1 MIGATVATPMRPL
14 LLLAL
19 LLLPACSPEYDFV
32 RPERFAVEGDRGDGQ
47 TVITDGPALQI
58 TVKMASDSTDFDP
71 TTVLRLLV
79 NGIDRTAD
87 MTIGG
92 DYAVLTLDPPPLGT
106 PQVAEVFLQT
116 SDEVL
121 DSATYEAM
129 PYTGPLLTSVT
140 PDTAQE
146 GAQVTIGGSGFLAGA
161 LRVFFGGVEGAVV
174 SSTDTTITA
183 TVPAGAVP
191 GLLQVNVGADA
202 AVGLVPFLPVDAAG
216 APLPQP
222 SDTWIFYVAPS
233 RGPVETVCTVAGI
246 RISDDA
252 IPRINDRK
260 GTRVFN
266 IRTVNFPLIGDVI
279 VAYAVVDPYT
289 DPGATTFEIL
299 DDDDSNDLPF
309 TVE

>member
-1 MIGATVATPMRPL
+1 MSRVLRPS

-19 LLLPACSPEYDFV
+19 LLLPACNPDYDFV
-32 RPERFAVEGDRGDGQ
+32 RPERMAVQGDRGDGQ
-47 TVITDGPALQI
+47 LVVSDAPALQI
-58 TVKMASDSTDFDP
+58 AVKMASDSTDFDP

-87 MTIGG
+87 MAIGG

-106 PQVAEVFLQT
+106 PQLAEVFLQT
-116 SDEVL
+116 SSDVL

-129 PYTGPLLTSVT
+129 PYTGPLLSSVT

-146 GAQVTIGGSGFLAGA
+146 GATVTISGSGFATGA

-183 TVPAGAVP
+183 TVPTGAVP
-191 GLLQVNVGADA
+191 GLLFVRVGTDT
-202 AVGLVPFLPVDAAG
+202 AVGLVPFLPVDGTG

-222 SDTWIFYVAPS
+222 TDTHVFYVAPS
-233 RGPVETVCTVAGI
+233 SGPVETVCTVAGI
-246 RISDDA
+246 LISEDG
-252 IPRINDRK
+252 IPRINDRR

-279 VAYAVVDPYT
+279 TAYAVVDPYT
-289 DPGATTFEIL
+289 DPGDDIFELL
-299 DDDDSNDLPF
+299 DDGESNELPF

>member
-1 MIGATVATPMRPL
+1 MSRARTS

-32 RPERFAVEGDRGDGQ
+32 RPERFAVAGERGDGQ
-47 TVITDGPALQI
+47 VVVSDGPALQI
-58 TVKMASDSTDFDP
+58 AVKMASDSLDFDP
-71 TTVLRLLV
+71 TTVLRLVV
-79 NGIDRTAD
+79 NGVDRTID

-92 DYAVLTLDPPPLGT
+92 EYAVLTLDPPPVGV
-106 PQVAEVFLQT
+106 PQVAEVYLQT
-116 SDEVL
+116 GGDVL
-121 DSATYEAM
+121 DTATYEAL
-129 PYTGPLLTSVT
+129 PYAGPTLASVT
-140 PDTAQE
+140 PDTAPE
-146 GAQVTIGGSGFLAGA
+146 GATVTINGSGFAAGA

-183 TVPAGAVP
+183 TVPTDAVP
-191 GLLQVNVGADA
+191 GLLHVAVGPDA
-202 AVGLVPFLPVDAAG
+202 AVGLVPFLPVDGTG

-222 SDTWIFYVAPS
+222 TDTQLFYVAPS

-246 RISDDA
+246 LISEDG

-279 VAYAVVDPYT
+279 VCYAVVDPYT
-289 DPGATTFEIL
+289 DPGTDIFELL
-299 DDDDSNDLPF
+299 DDGESNELPF

>member
-1 MIGATVATPMRPL
+1 MSRVRTS

-19 LLLPACSPEYDFV
+19 LLLPACSPEFDFV
-32 RPERFAVEGDRGDGQ
+32 RPERFAVQGDYGDGQ
-47 TVITDGPALQI
+47 VVVSDAPALLI
-58 TVKMASDSTDFDP
+58 TVKMASDCTDFDP

-79 NGIDRTAD
+79 NGVDRTAD
-87 MTIGG
+87 MTMGG
-92 DYAVLTLDPPPLGT
+92 EYAVLTLDPPPLGV

-116 SDEVL
+116 GGVVL
-121 DSATYEAM
+121 DTATYEAL
-129 PYTGPLLTSVT
+129 PYAGPLLSSVT

-146 GAQVTIGGSGFLAGA
+146 GATVTIGGSGFAAGA

-183 TVPAGAVP
+183 TVPTGAVP
-191 GLLQVNVGADA
+191 GLLHVAVGADA
-202 AVGLVPFLPVDAAG
+202 AVGLVPFLPVDGTG

-222 SDTWIFYVAPS
+222 TDTHIFYVAPS

-246 RISDDA
+246 LISEDA

-266 IRTVNFPLIGDVI
+266 IRTVNFPLVGDVI

-289 DPGATTFEIL
+289 DPGADIFELL
-299 DDDDSNDLPF
+299 DDGESNELPF

>member
-1 MIGATVATPMRPL
+1 MSRVRTS

-32 RPERFAVEGDRGDGQ
+32 RPERFAVQGDYGAGQ
-47 TVITDGPALQI
+47 VVVSDGPTLQI
-58 TVKMASDSTDFDP
+58 AVKMASDATDFDP

-79 NGIDRTAD
+79 NGVDRTAD
-87 MTIGG
+87 MAIGG
-92 DYAVLTLDPPPLGT
+92 EYAILTLDPPPLGT

-116 SDEVL
+116 STDVL
-121 DSATYEAM
+121 DFATFEAT

-146 GAQVTIGGSGFLAGA
+146 GATVTISGSGFAAGA

-183 TVPAGAVP
+183 TVPTGAVP
-191 GLLQVNVGADA
+191 GLLFVRVGDDT
-202 AVGLVPFLPVDAAG
+202 AVGLVPFLAVDGAG

-222 SDTWIFYVAPS
+222 TDTWIFYVTPS

-246 RISDDA
+246 GITEDA

-260 GTRVFN
+260 GTRVTRFE
-266 IRTVNFPLIGDVI
+266 TVNFPLVGDVI
-279 VAYAVVDPYT
+279 VAYTVVDPYT
-289 DPGATTFEIL
+289 DPGDTTFEIL